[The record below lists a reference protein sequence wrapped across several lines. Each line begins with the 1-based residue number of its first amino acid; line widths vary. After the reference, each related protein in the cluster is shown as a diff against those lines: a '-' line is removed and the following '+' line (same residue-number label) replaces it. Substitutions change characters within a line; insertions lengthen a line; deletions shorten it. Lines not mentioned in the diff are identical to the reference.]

1 MRSFTFSQRA
11 RYIVSG
17 PSENGRQAGL
27 PETLGVKLVERSPLR
42 GIASVRQF
50 DCLF

>member
-1 MRSFTFSQRA
+1 MILLTS
-11 RYIVSG
+11 IVWG
-17 PSENGRQAGL
+17 LFGRPPGL
-27 PETLGVKLVERSPLR
+27 PETPGLKLVHLKPPR

>member
-1 MRSFTFSQRA
+1 MRSFIFSQRA

-17 PSENGRQAGL
+17 PHENGRQAWVAR
-27 PETLGVKLVERSPLR
+27 TLGAKLVERSQPR